1 MLFESSALSLIC
13 VWASVFT
20 TFTHHFLI
28 MLALLRL
35 CNGSNAFYSDCPV
48 RSVTSGLEKGI
59 LRHEALQGLIPPPA
73 LLPVQ

>member
-1 MLFESSALSLIC
+1 
-13 VWASVFT
+13 
-20 TFTHHFLI
+20 

-35 CNGSNAFYSDCPV
+35 CNGSNAFYSGCPV
-48 RSVTSGLEKGI
+48 QSVSSGLEKGI